1 MITLYTFGP
10 MLGLPDPSPFVMK
23 AELLLK
29 IAGLP
34 YSTDTGGF
42 GKAPK
47 GKLPYIRDG
56 DAVIGDSTLIRWHL
70 ERVRGIDFDAG
81 YGPADTALGWA
92 VEKMLE
98 EHLYWAISDLRWM
111 DDANFEKGPAHF
123 FDAVPAPV
131 RPIVKAMVR
140 RQIRGRLKAHGLG
153 RHAKPDREALAIR
166 SIDALAMLLA
176 DKPFLLGDRVSG
188 YDATAYAFVAG
199 ILCPHFES
207 PLVQAAQAH
216 ANLVAYD
223 ARMRAR
229 YYQDDVAAAAKA

>member
-229 YYQDDVAAAAKA
+229 YYPDDVAAAAKA